1 MTSARRR
8 ELITMI
14 KEELEGTKY
23 HADHS
28 TTQLRHNIKKSI
40 GNAKIDALTTWLG
53 MLRNVKGE
61 TFYKKKIEGI
71 RATCA
76 QPITNFF
83 VGWIARRWKTFLFYF
98 IFYFMVICLL

>member
-14 KEELEGTKY
+14 KEELERTKY

-40 GNAKIDALTTWLG
+40 GNAKIDALATWLG

-71 RATCA
+71 RATRA

-83 VGWIARRWKTFLFYF
+83 VGWIARR
-98 IFYFMVICLL
+98 